1 MFKQKSLFI
10 LCFAVILVFRIVQ
23 IHAQDGGQLI
33 KHIMYQEF
41 DKAKALVENG
51 VDVNYQDKSYGSTAL
66 ILACQYGF
74 VDMAKYLVE
83 KGADV
88 NLQAKNGHSP
98 LIASAGVSQELMEYL
113 LSKGAD
119 VKLKDETGRTAFTHS
134 ITGVLM
140 ERVTTDAA
148 ELLLK
153 KGADVDE
160 AANTGRSEGYTC
172 LMMAAR
178 NQNPELVKFLV
189 KNGADVNAKAKDG
202 MTPLKLA
209 EKEKDTEMVKL
220 LKKLGAK

>member
-1 MFKQKSLFI
+1 MFQKKNSFAMYFI
-10 LCFAVILVFRIVQ
+10 FLSILLAVPVR
-23 IHAQDGGQLI
+23 AQDGSQLI
-33 KHIMYQEF
+33 KHIMYQEL
-41 DKAKALVENG
+41 DKAKTLVEKG
-51 VDVNYQDKSYGSTAL
+51 VDVNYQDKSYGSTPL
-66 ILACQYGF
+66 ILSCQYGF

-83 KGADV
+83 KGADI

-98 LIASAGVSQELMEYL
+98 LIACAGVSQELMEYL

-153 KGADVDE
+153 KGADVNE
-160 AANTGRSEGYTC
+160 ASNTGRSEGYTC

-178 NQNPELVKFLV
+178 NNHPELVKFLV
-189 KNGADVNAKAKDG
+189 KNGTDVNAKAKDG
-202 MTPLKLA
+202 KTPLSLA
-209 EKEKDTEMVKL
+209 EK
-220 LKKLGAK
+220 KKMLI